1 MDFFIFHHSEILWWL
16 LVIPVLA
23 GIYIVHTYVSRRY
36 LNKLGNPAILKLLM
50 PDVSSWRPVVKFIF
64 ILIGL
69 SFIILSLADKPE
81 IAEQKGKKE
90 GVEIMIALDISNS
103 MMAEDIKP
111 SRLFRAKQ
119 LISRMVDELDRS
131 NNIGLIVFAGDAFI
145 QLPITSDYVSAKMFL
160 ESITP
165 ALIGQQGTAI
175 GKAINLAL
183 HAFTP
188 NKNRD
193 KVLIIISDGED
204 HEQNALETA
213 ALAEE
218 NNVIIHTIGMGSPK
232 GAPVPDYSN
241 GKRDFKRDLNN
252 NVIISKL
259 NQKMLAEI
267 AATGNGKFFAASNM
281 EDIYKEINAVEK
293 YSLDPEKTGENDA
306 DSEMAYFRDR
316 FLWFAGIAL
325 FFLLIDFVLLERKNK
340 LFANFNLFKIKV

>member
-1 MDFFIFHHSEILWWL
+1 
-16 LVIPVLA
+16 
-23 GIYIVHTYVSRRY
+23 
-36 LNKLGNPAILKLLM
+36 
-50 PDVSSWRPVVKFIF
+50 
-64 ILIGL
+64 
-69 SFIILSLADKPE
+69 
-81 IAEQKGKKE
+81 
-90 GVEIMIALDISNS
+90 
-103 MMAEDIKP
+103 
-111 SRLFRAKQ
+111 
-119 LISRMVDELDRS
+119 MVDELDRS